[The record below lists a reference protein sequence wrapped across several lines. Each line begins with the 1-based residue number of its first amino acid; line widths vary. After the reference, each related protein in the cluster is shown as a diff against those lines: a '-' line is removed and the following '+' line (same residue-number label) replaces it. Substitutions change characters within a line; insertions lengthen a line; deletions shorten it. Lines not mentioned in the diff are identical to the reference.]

1 MNDSGKREKT
11 CRRQAFCKRND
22 LCVGTDF
29 QDFAHELDALSHA
42 FQFLLASFFEAVSA
56 QRQLDF
62 KVNGIKFF
70 RRFSAQDLHDF
81 HNIDVTVANGT
92 AQGVGP
98 VRISKDFVVAE
109 VDAVAVRRHF
119 LYAFS
124 NAFAEDERVDRVA
137 AGSDLG
143 MVEFFTIQ
151 TTSSAK
157 RSQWFSMAILR
168 PYFSMVGMFF
178 WNSITTRLICSM
190 ASGDMHACVKG
201 RE

>member
-29 QDFAHELDALSHA
+29 QDFAHELNALSHA

-143 MVEFFTIQ
+143 MVEFFHHPDYFISKEVTVVFNGNLETI
-151 TTSSAK
+151 
-157 RSQWFSMAILR
+157 
-168 PYFSMVGMFF
+168 FSMVGMFF